1 MALKDLIKVK
11 KTKVNSSKSG
21 EIEVKL
27 QVLSSIDDKLSKS
40 ITLLT
45 MALNKSNKLNSIK
58 TKKNQKGVME
68 LFSFSK
74 KSKENDKPKKS
85 KKEQELEQLKINEKM
100 LKFMEGI
107 FNNTLA
113 SKPKKAKDFN
123 LGTIGAVLAMAFGA
137 LVGAVQGYTK
147 AVVLSL
153 KIAIKSIKSIGTLFA
168 KVFTG
173 LAPTWA
179 ALIKKSMQNFAK
191 GIASRLAGLSMQFDL
206 VVDSIKTYFKKLGSK
221 VKIELPKPILDFMKT
236 VGSKVSA
243 AVKAVSAAVKAVLTF
258 LQPITNLAA
267 SLGKISIAPIVRVV
281 EKIANFFKSMFGYM
295 SKFGGLASKILPLV
309 SKLFLPLTI
318 VITAF
323 ESIKAAIQG
332 YADGGILGAL
342 EAGISTFFTTL
353 VGAPLDLLK
362 DMISWVLDKFG
373 LESASDMLDS
383 FSFSDIIS
391 KFFEAIFHPIETLKN
406 IFTSVMNALA
416 KIEIGP
422 FKILGKQFG
431 PYKPFSGLAIES
443 PSETSDG
450 GSPSETSDGGTT
462 EKPIYSETVSPQLN
476 NATAEESDR
485 IRDAIKRQDINKN
498 INKGNNVD
506 EASSEVEMIKGSPS
520 PPKVDNNIVN
530 NAPTNIANN
539 TNNNYQQDIRNR
551 DHSLGKYNESRYLFG

>member
-11 KTKVNSSKSG
+11 NTEVDSSKPG
-21 EIEVKL
+21 EVKVKL
-27 QVLSSIDDKLSKS
+27 QILSSIDDTLSKS

-45 MALNKSNKLNSIK
+45 MALNKSNKLNSAD
-58 TKKNQKGVME
+58 
-68 LFSFSK
+68 L
-74 KSKENDKPKKS
+74 KSKDKDRS
-85 KKEQELEQLKINEKM
+85 MSNKEEAIEQLKIDEKM

-107 FNNTLA
+107 FNNTLT
-113 SKPKKAKDFN
+113 SKPKKADDWG
-123 LGTIGAVLAMAFGA
+123 LGAIGSALALAFGA

-153 KIAIKSIKSIGTLFA
+153 KIAIKSIKSIGTLIA

-236 VGSKVSA
+236 VSSKVSA
-243 AVKAVSAAVKAVLTF
+243 AVKVVSAAVKAVFTF

-267 SLGKISIAPIVRVV
+267 SLGKISIAPIVGVV

-295 SKFGGLASKILPLV
+295 SKFGALASKILPLV

-342 EAGISTFFTTL
+342 EGGISAFFKVL

-391 KFFEAIFHPIETLKN
+391 KYFKAIFHPIETLKN
-406 IFTSVMNALA
+406 IFTDVMNALA
-416 KIEIGP
+416 KIQIGP

-450 GSPSETSDGGTT
+450 GSLSETSDGDTT
-462 EKPIYSETVSPQLN
+462 EKLQPSESTTGTYSQVEKTQLN
-476 NATAEESDR
+476 NATPEESDR
-485 IRDAIKRQDINKN
+485 IRDLIKGRDNN
-498 INKGNNVD
+498 SGNTLD
-506 EASSEVEMIKGSPS
+506 KASAEVEMLKTS
-520 PPKVDNNIVN
+520 PPPPSNNNNIV
-530 NAPTNIANN
+530 NAPTNINAA
-539 TNNNYQQDIRNR
+539 TNNNFPKAQPRNGE
-551 DHSLGKYNESRYLFG
+551 SSINKYFNSKYSWT